1 MEVHRLFVF
10 SIDFDKRSMEVQ
22 LLFCIGFDK
31 RPMQEHAQQPIS
43 FCQQV
48 EMGGVKKKL

>member
-48 EMGGVKKKL
+48 EMGGMK